1 MKPKIYVLPGLPEL
15 VEEFCRRSDLS
26 PASRDFYGKLRFLL
40 LPFCEERGIRRPEEL
55 TPDVIDELA
64 VYLEHYR
71 IVNGPR
77 KGQQLAPA
85 SRAAY
90 LRAVRQFLSWLRK
103 RKGIQGPDASL
114 VPMPRL
120 RRQHR
125 DVLSQ
130 GEIQKLEDSARTERD
145 KLLIRLLAETGARL
159 GEIASL
165 HLDDLITRDRA
176 TFVRV
181 RGKTGERLVPITH
194 PTLFRRL
201 KEYASGR
208 GGRPSTRSPYLFMA
222 ERRRA
227 GAQDYEPLTEDGLY
241 RAVKDAIRRADLGRR
256 VHPHLL
262 RHSALTHWI
271 AERGA
276 NPLLVSAVAGV
287 SLQVIKSNYLHP
299 TEEQMWAAMKA
310 IRGD

>member
-1 MKPKIYVLPGLPEL
+1 MKPHLYVSSTIPEL
-15 VEEFCRRSDLS
+15 IDEFCRRSDIS
-26 PASRDFYGKLRFLL
+26 PATREFYGKLKALL
-40 LPFCEERGIRRPEEL
+40 PPFCEEQGIARPEEL
-55 TPDVIDELA
+55 TPDVVDALAARLEL
-64 VYLEHYR
+64 YR
-71 IVNGPR
+71 TARGKP
-77 KGQQLAPA
+77 LAPA

-90 LRAVRQFLSWLRK
+90 LRAVRQFLSWLQK
-103 RKGIQGPDASL
+103 RKGIQGVDSTL
-114 VPMPRL
+114 VPMPRV

-130 GEIQKLEDSARTERD
+130 PEIQKLEDAARIERD

-165 HLDDLITRDRA
+165 RLDDLISRERS

-194 PTLFRRL
+194 PTLYKRL
-201 KEYASGR
+201 KEYASGKT
-208 GGRPSTRSPYLFMA
+208 GRPRTRSPYLFMA
-222 ERRRA
+222 HRRRP
-227 GAQDYEPLTEDGLY
+227 GADEYEALTEDGLY
-241 RAVKDAIRRADLGRR
+241 QAIKDAIQRADLGRR

-262 RHSALTHWI
+262 RHSALTHWL

-276 NPLLVSAVAGV
+276 NPIFVSALAGV
-287 SLQVIKSNYLHP
+287 SLQVIKEHYLHP
-299 TEEQMWAAMKA
+299 TDEQMWQAMKA